1 MRDSELTRNKILDV
15 AADEIHKNG
24 FINTSLSCILKRCEI
39 SKGALYH
46 HFENKIEL
54 GYAVFEEVYTPAF
67 LNMWRPALTTNDPV
81 EGLCQFFK
89 SMTEMPC
96 EDLICGCP
104 LNNLC
109 QEMSGVD
116 EGFRIRIL
124 SMQQQLNQLLVNAFS
139 HSTPALKSD
148 LDYSQVAYFVVST
161 LNGSSG
167 LSKTTKNKALFVM
180 VMNELCNYLQ
190 SLKK

>member
-1 MRDSELTRNKILDV
+1 MRDSESTRNKILDV

-24 FINTSLSCILKRCEI
+24 FVNTSLSCILKRCEI

-54 GYAVFEEVYTPAF
+54 GYAVFEEVYTPSF
-67 LNMWRPALTTNDPV
+67 LNMWRPALTNDDPV
-81 EGLCQFFK
+81 EGLCTFFK
-89 SMTEMPC
+89 SMTEMSC

-109 QEMSGVD
+109 QEMSTVD

-139 HSTPALKSD
+139 NSTVLLKSD
-148 LDYSQVAYFVVST
+148 LDYSQVAYFIVST

-167 LSKTTKNKALFVM
+167 LSKTTQNKDLFVM